1 MNNAASTAK
10 RLGIWMD
17 HSRARLIEFTTDPM
31 VTTVITSK
39 FTHDEKVQSMGKSE
53 KIMHTKEQHEQADY
67 YKKIGEVM
75 KHFEEVLLF
84 GPTNAKVELFNS
96 LKDDKH
102 FDKIKIDMQ
111 GADKMTEHQEHAFV
125 KSYFTSHR

>member
-1 MNNAASTAK
+1 
-10 RLGIWMD
+10 MD

-31 VTTVITSK
+31 VTTVITSR
-39 FTHDEKVQSMGKSE
+39 FTHDEKAQSIGKSE

-102 FDKIKIDMQ
+102 FDNIKIDMQ

-125 KSYFTSHR
+125 KSYFTNHR

>member
-1 MNNAASTAK
+1 
-10 RLGIWMD
+10 
-17 HSRARLIEFTTDPM
+17 
-31 VTTVITSK
+31 
-39 FTHDEKVQSMGKSE
+39 MGKSE